1 MSVQVDMRPTEEI
14 LRDLRR
20 NFELRR
26 LLLVALHV
34 LVPSFILTGV
44 SMSTQDAPLPG
55 LEILWSHSL
64 ILAACG
70 VIISSAMVAH
80 GMIRCQHGIVV
91 NGALVNWRIYG
102 KLVPDKLNL
111 HGVSSGF
118 YALAV
123 LSLLFGLSIV
133 GYYTITS
140 IFGVDGWHLYVFVCG
155 ACSVLFIL
163 AVLWFASRHK
173 SAWRSSSDLLE
184 LEEGSS
190 QRDES
195 SRQLH
200 RMNSLDDTNSDI
212 GAVFV
217 TAMILFSTMLSTL
230 PDLAQ
235 IYSTNLVAELA
246 VAIGLL
252 GTEVVVV
259 YGILAM
265 FLSQSMLIRL
275 RVAMAEHISQTDSGK
290 IVNDMRVWDP
300 SVFERTSM
308 LYMMLATMLII
319 FAMMLCIKLVGS
331 VAIAVGFAVF
341 YLAHSRIYYLHV
353 MRREHVVYKKFWQ
366 CDAVA

>member
-1 MSVQVDMRPTEEI
+1 M
-14 LRDLRR
+14 
-20 NFELRR
+20 
-26 LLLVALHV
+26 
-34 LVPSFILTGV
+34 
-44 SMSTQDAPLPG
+44 
-55 LEILWSHSL
+55 
-64 ILAACG
+64 
-70 VIISSAMVAH
+70 
-80 GMIRCQHGIVV
+80 
-91 NGALVNWRIYG
+91 
-102 KLVPDKLNL
+102 
-111 HGVSSGF
+111 
-118 YALAV
+118 
-123 LSLLFGLSIV
+123 
-133 GYYTITS
+133 
-140 IFGVDGWHLYVFVCG
+140 FVCG

-331 VAIAVGFAVF
+331 VAIAVGFVVF